1 MKDKNKLYGI
11 GGTLLFHAVVLILLL
26 CFGFSRIIPEEQGGI
41 WVQAGNITEA
51 QGFFKAEQLP
61 APVVTPPESPVLP
74 QPDSREEMIVQD
86 EEETVDL
93 NRAERREEEKRQ
105 EEIRLKEEAQKRK
118 EAEERK
124 RREEQAARVA
134 NLAAGA
140 FGHQT
145 ETGSSGSQESGE
157 GNEGSLSGNA
167 AEGAPEG
174 TGGEGTYDLDGRTV
188 GPEGLPKP
196 AYQVQEEGRIVINIV
211 VNASGQVI
219 SAEIGRGTT
228 IDNPQLRRSAIQAA
242 RNAKFNAIDGK
253 NNQAGT
259 IMYRYRFK

>member
-1 MKDKNKLYGI
+1 MKDKNRLYGI
-11 GGTLLFHAVVLILLL
+11 VGTLLFHAVVLILLL
-26 CFGFSRIIPEEQGGI
+26 CFGFSRIVPEEQGGI

-51 QGFFKAEQLP
+51 QDFFRAEQPP
-61 APVVTPPESPVLP
+61 APVVTPPETTPVTR
-74 QPDSREEMIVQD
+74 PDSREDMIVQD

-93 NRAERREEEKRQ
+93 DRTAQKEEEKRQ
-105 EEIRLKEEAQKRK
+105 EEIRRKEEEQKRK

-124 RREEQAARVA
+124 RREEQAARA
-134 NLAAGA
+134 ADLAAGA
-140 FGHQT
+140 FGNRS
-145 ETGSSGSQESGE
+145 ENGSSGNRESGE

-167 AEGAPEG
+167 PEGAAEG
-174 TGGEGTYDLDGRTV
+174 TGGEGTYDLDGRSV
-188 GPEGLPKP
+188 GREGLPKP

-242 RNAKFNAIDGK
+242 RKAVFNAIDEK
-253 NNQAGT
+253 NNQAGIIT
-259 IMYRYRFK
+259 YRYRLK